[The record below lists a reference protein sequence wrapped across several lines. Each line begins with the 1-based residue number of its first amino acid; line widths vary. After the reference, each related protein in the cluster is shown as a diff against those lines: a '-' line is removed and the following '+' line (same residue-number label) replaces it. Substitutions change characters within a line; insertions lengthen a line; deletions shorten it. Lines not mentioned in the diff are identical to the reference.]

1 MTSENLTMHN
11 KVLAYLIEIV
21 HEEAVPVNV
30 EIGSRHVD
38 ANGDTQV
45 DVLLEYEEPDKECVN
60 EAMSIKKQLSS
71 STYLY

>member
-45 DVLLEYEEPDKECVN
+45 DVLLESEESDKECVN
-60 EAMSIKKQLSS
+60 EAMARAINAMVIMNQ
-71 STYLY
+71 

>member
-21 HEEAVPVNV
+21 HEEGGSSECRNH
-30 EIGSRHVD
+30 GSRHVD

-45 DVLLEYEEPDKECVN
+45 DVLLSMKSRTRSVSMKRWPG
-60 EAMSIKKQLSS
+60 LSMPWS
-71 STYLY
+71 

>member
-1 MTSENLTMHN
+1 MTHTHFTLHN
-11 KVLAYLIEIV
+11 KVLAYLVEIV

-60 EAMSIKKQLSS
+60 EAMARATNAMVIMNQ
-71 STYLY
+71 

>member
-1 MTSENLTMHN
+1 MTHTHFTLYN
-11 KVLAYLIEIV
+11 KVLAYLVEIV

-60 EAMSIKKQLSS
+60 EAMTRAINAMVIMNQ
-71 STYLY
+71 

>member
-21 HEEAVPVNV
+21 HEEAVPVNI

-38 ANGDTQV
+38 ANSDMYCWSMKSRTRSVSMKRWPG
-45 DVLLEYEEPDKECVN
+45 
-60 EAMSIKKQLSS
+60 LSMPWS
-71 STYLY
+71 

>member
-45 DVLLEYEEPDKECVN
+45 DVLLEAIN
-60 EAMSIKKQLSS
+60 AMVIMNQ
-71 STYLY
+71 

>member
-45 DVLLEYEEPDKECVN
+45 DVLLEYEAGQGVC
-60 EAMSIKKQLSS
+60 Q
-71 STYLY
+71 

>member
-1 MTSENLTMHN
+1 MTHTHFTLHN
-11 KVLAYLIEIV
+11 KVLAYLVEIV

-60 EAMSIKKQLSS
+60 EAMTRAINTMVIMNQ
-71 STYLY
+71 

>member
-1 MTSENLTMHN
+1 MIHTHFTLHN
-11 KVLAYLIEIV
+11 KVLAYLVEIV

-60 EAMSIKKQLSS
+60 EAMTRAINAMVIMNQ
-71 STYLY
+71 

>member
-38 ANGDTQV
+38 A
-45 DVLLEYEEPDKECVN
+45 LLEYEESDKECVN
-60 EAMSIKKQLSS
+60 EAMARAINAMVIMNQ
-71 STYLY
+71 

>member
-1 MTSENLTMHN
+1 MTSENLTMHKTESRN
-11 KVLAYLIEIV
+11 LMEIV
-21 HEEAVPVNV
+21 ILDSVPVNV

-60 EAMSIKKQLSS
+60 EAMARAINAMVIMHQ
-71 STYLY
+71 

>member
-1 MTSENLTMHN
+1 MIHTHFTLHN
-11 KVLAYLIEIV
+11 KVLTYLVEIV

-60 EAMSIKKQLSS
+60 EAMTRAINAMVIMNQ
-71 STYLY
+71 

>member
-45 DVLLEYEEPDKECVN
+45 DVLLEYEEPDKGVC
-60 EAMSIKKQLSS
+60 Q
-71 STYLY
+71 

>member
-1 MTSENLTMHN
+1 MIHTHFTLHN
-11 KVLAYLIEIV
+11 KVLAYLVEIV

-60 EAMSIKKQLSS
+60 EAMARAINGMVIMNQ
-71 STYLY
+71 

>member
-1 MTSENLTMHN
+1 MTHTHFTLHN
-11 KVLAYLIEIV
+11 KVLAYLVEIV

-60 EAMSIKKQLSS
+60 EAMTRAINALVIMNQ
-71 STYLY
+71 

>member
-45 DVLLEYEEPDKECVN
+45 DVLLENV
-60 EAMSIKKQLSS
+60 MVVI
-71 STYLY
+71 

>member
-1 MTSENLTMHN
+1 MIHTHFTLHN
-11 KVLAYLIEIV
+11 KVLAYLVEIV
-21 HEEAVPVNV
+21 HEEGVPVNV

-60 EAMSIKKQLSS
+60 EAMTRAINAMVIMNQ
-71 STYLY
+71 

>member
-1 MTSENLTMHN
+1 MTSENLTMNN

-45 DVLLEYEEPDKECVN
+45 DVLLEYAEPDKEWVN
-60 EAMSIKKQLSS
+60 EAMARAINAMVIMNQ
-71 STYLY
+71 

>member
-1 MTSENLTMHN
+1 MTHTHFTLHN
-11 KVLAYLIEIV
+11 KVLAYLVEIV

-45 DVLLEYEEPDKECVN
+45 DVSLEYEEPDKECVN
-60 EAMSIKKQLSS
+60 EAMTRAINAMVIMNQ
-71 STYLY
+71 

>member
-38 ANGDTQV
+38 TNGDTQV
-45 DVLLEYEEPDKECVN
+45 DVLLEFEEPDKECVY
-60 EAMSIKKQLSS
+60 EAMTRAINSMVIMNQ
-71 STYLY
+71 

>member
-1 MTSENLTMHN
+1 MTHTHFTLHN
-11 KVLAYLIEIV
+11 KVLAYLVEIV

-60 EAMSIKKQLSS
+60 EAMTRAINAMVIMNQ
-71 STYLY
+71 

>member
-45 DVLLEYEEPDKECVN
+45 DVLLEYEEPDKE
-60 EAMSIKKQLSS
+60 LS
-71 STYLY
+71 LIHI

>member
-1 MTSENLTMHN
+1 MTHTHFTLHN
-11 KVLAYLIEIV
+11 KVLAYLVEIV

-45 DVLLEYEEPDKECVN
+45 DVLLQYEEPDKECVN
-60 EAMSIKKQLSS
+60 EAMTRAINAMVIMNQ
-71 STYLY
+71 

>member
-1 MTSENLTMHN
+1 MIHTHFTLRN
-11 KVLAYLIEIV
+11 KVLAYLVEIV

-60 EAMSIKKQLSS
+60 EAMTRAINAMVIMNQ
-71 STYLY
+71 

>member
-1 MTSENLTMHN
+1 LFNYLNTISYDE
-11 KVLAYLIEIV
+11 VLAYLIEIV

-60 EAMSIKKQLSS
+60 EAMARAINAMVIMNQ
-71 STYLY
+71 

>member
-1 MTSENLTMHN
+1 MTHTHFTLHN
-11 KVLAYLIEIV
+11 KVLAYLVEIV

-30 EIGSRHVD
+30 EIGSRHID

-60 EAMSIKKQLSS
+60 EAMTRAINAMVIMNQ
-71 STYLY
+71 

>member
-45 DVLLEYEEPDKECVN
+45 DVLLEYEEPDKECVI
-60 EAMSIKKQLSS
+60 EAMARAINAMVIMNQ
-71 STYLY
+71 

>member
-1 MTSENLTMHN
+1 MTHTHFTLHN
-11 KVLAYLIEIV
+11 KVLAYLVEIV

-45 DVLLEYEEPDKECVN
+45 DVLLEYEEPARSVSMKR
-60 EAMSIKKQLSS
+60 
-71 STYLY
+71 

>member
-1 MTSENLTMHN
+1 MTSENLTMYN

-45 DVLLEYEEPDKECVN
+45 DVLLEYEESDKECVN
-60 EAMSIKKQLSS
+60 EAMARAINAMVIMNQ
-71 STYLY
+71 

>member
-45 DVLLEYEEPDKECVN
+45 DVLLEYEEPDKECVY
-60 EAMSIKKQLSS
+60 EAMTRAVNAMVIMNQ
-71 STYLY
+71 